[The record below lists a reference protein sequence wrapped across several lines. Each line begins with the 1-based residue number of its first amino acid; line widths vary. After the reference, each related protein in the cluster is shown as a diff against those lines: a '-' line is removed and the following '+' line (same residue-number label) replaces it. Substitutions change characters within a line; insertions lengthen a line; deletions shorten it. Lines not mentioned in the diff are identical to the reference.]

1 MLDAVGKNI
10 RRPFPLMIVT
20 GELRSRQISVDLQ
33 TYSSDNQNTSTETIT
48 TEVTKQEFDE
58 LIAKLMRGEPRDPE
72 EIRKSRERMDLLR
85 EEARRR
91 VGTVEVAVD
100 FMREHR
106 DQ

>member
-1 MLDAVGKNI
+1 
-10 RRPFPLMIVT
+10 MIVT

-33 TYSSDNQNTSTETIT
+33 AYSSDNQNTSKETIT

-72 EIRKSRERMDLLR
+72 KIRKSRERMDFLR